1 MKTEEKNIRLSI
13 VDDHEIFLRGIEGIL
28 RNEFLIQQTFTSGN
42 SLLEGLPLQD
52 TDVLLLDLQLPDIE
66 PEVLL
71 RKIRKLQPDLKILY
85 LTLVRGN
92 RHYNKLKPLGL
103 QGYILKDSPVEMLKE
118 AILTVASGEEYFG
131 DRYQTS
137 QQNTVTTPEN
147 KIKNLLSKREL
158 EVLKLVAQ
166 EYSSAQIAE
175 QLFLSVSTVDS
186 HRKNIMIKL
195 GVDNIVG
202 LIKVAV
208 QNGLI

>member
-1 MKTEEKNIRLSI
+1 MIHLTL
-13 VDDHEIFLRGIEGIL
+13 VDDHEIFRKG
-28 RNEFLIQQTFTSGN
+28 
-42 SLLEGLPLQD
+42 LEGLLKSQGNFEVLNSMGSGNELLENLPLTS
-52 TDVLLLDLQLPDIE
+52 TDVLLLDLQLPDME
-66 PEVLL
+66 PEILL
-71 RKIRKLQPDLKILY
+71 KKIRKKQPDLKILY

-92 RHYNKLKPLGL
+92 RYFNKLKPMEI
-103 QGYILKDSPVEMLKE
+103 QGYILKDSPVEVLSE
-118 AILTVASGEEYFG
+118 AIETVAQGAEYFT
-131 DRYQTS
+131 DRYQTEHL
-137 QQNTVTTPEN
+137 NTVTTPEN
-147 KIKNLLSKREL
+147 KMKELLSKREL

>member
-1 MKTEEKNIRLSI
+1 MIRLTL
-13 VDDHEIFLRGIEGIL
+13 VDDHEIFRKG
-28 RNEFLIQQTFTSGN
+28 
-42 SLLEGLPLQD
+42 LEGLLKSRDHFDVIKSLGSANELLENLPLSN
-52 TDVLLLDLQLPDIE
+52 TDVLLLDLQLPDME
-66 PEVLL
+66 PDVLL
-71 RKIRKLQPDLKILY
+71 KKIRIKQPDLKVLY

-92 RHYNKLKPLGL
+92 RYFNRLKPMNI
-103 QGYILKDSPVEMLKE
+103 QGYLLKDSPVEILSE
-118 AILTVASGEEYFG
+118 AIESVAQGNEYFT
-131 DRYQTS
+131 DRYQTEHL
-137 QQNTVTTPEN
+137 NTVTTPEN
-147 KIKNLLSKREL
+147 KMKELLSKREL

-195 GVDNIVG
+195 GVENIVG